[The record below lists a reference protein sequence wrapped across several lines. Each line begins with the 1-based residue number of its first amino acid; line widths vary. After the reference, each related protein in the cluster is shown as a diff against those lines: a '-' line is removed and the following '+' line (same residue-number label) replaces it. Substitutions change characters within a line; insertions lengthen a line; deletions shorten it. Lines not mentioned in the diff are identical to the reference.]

1 MGLLQVI
8 QQSSS
13 RMLIVGYLIHYHLS
27 LLLLSVYVK
36 SGSPSLAVRHAEKS
50 RPKDGA
56 ACAGSCILPA
66 AVLAVILA
74 AVAAAVLIVVLA
86 AVAAAVL
93 IVVLAVVLIVVLAV
107 VSAVSGIFHIV
118 IIISCHRIY
127 LLKMN
132 FCYRLSM
139 AFSLRFILVIA
150 FF

>member
-1 MGLLQVI
+1 MADWQGG
-8 QQSSS
+8 
-13 RMLIVGYLIHYHLS
+13 R
-27 LLLLSVYVK
+27 
-36 SGSPSLAVRHAEKS
+36 LA
-50 RPKDGA
+50 
-56 ACAGSCILPA
+56 A

-86 AVAAAVL
+86 AVAAA
-93 IVVLAVVLIVVLAV
+93 VLIVVLAV